1 MLKRAESISQL
12 MESDVNHNSVQNEV
26 SHLDNELEEFN
37 NLCQRN
43 KVLLQ
48 DGHYNTKKNHLFYKP
63 ISKYLVSRPEHWRGC
78 KILTSVSKLRNH
90 LHQMLITLLKIV
102 IKISERKVP
111 RRGSQNCSIESRSR
125 FRASLESHSASL
137 ESQQKIAKS
146 KAKME
151 IYEKFI
157 GSEETTTTSNA
168 KPVTLSSVIVT
179 SSLHAH
185 TLNNSPTFAS
195 QFNLAAPTFID
206 PIMLTTHPIPAT
218 KSDEV
223 SIKSSNISSTVLSL
237 LKMQSAP
244 EVTIDISNGN
254 PLDV

>member
-111 RRGSQNCSIESRSR
+111 RDFVRHSNLIVHHSNPNKKLPKVKPKWRSTKN
-125 FRASLESHSASL
+125 LL
-137 ESQQKIAKS
+137 DPK
-146 KAKME
+146 
-151 IYEKFI
+151 
-157 GSEETTTTSNA
+157 
-168 KPVTLSSVIVT
+168 KPPP
-179 SSLHAH
+179 HQMP
-185 TLNNSPTFAS
+185 NR
-195 QFNLAAPTFID
+195 
-206 PIMLTTHPIPAT
+206 
-218 KSDEV
+218 
-223 SIKSSNISSTVLSL
+223 
-237 LKMQSAP
+237 
-244 EVTIDISNGN
+244 
-254 PLDV
+254 